1 MGPTVCMIHLHGRSY
16 ALHAISHQLRE
27 VMLLATE
34 ATVKCTLDL
43 PAGAKVTAVVCN
55 SQKQQL
61 QLQTHSVTLASPVGL
76 LSLRISG

>member
-1 MGPTVCMIHLHGRSY
+1 MIQLHGSSY

-27 VMLLATE
+27 AMLLATE
-34 ATVKCTLDL
+34 ATVKCTLKQ
-43 PAGAKVTAVVCN
+43 PAGAQITTTVSS

-61 QLQTHSVTLASPVGL
+61 QLQTHNVTLASPVGH